1 MHIRRLCRDDQQDM
15 NHLFKLPPVIFLFL
29 PLYLGHHKRDDC
41 TCQTSN
47 GDQIADETDIGGA
60 IPPRGCHVSRNNNQV
75 GGTRVTEP
83 ETFAPFSANA
93 ARLREPHG
101 LSHKA
106 FERRRAEQKGAI
118 DQNKAAVRI

>member
-1 MHIRRLCRDDQQDM
+1 MRRTWAGQFHREVVTCLGTTIRW
-15 NHLFKLPPVIFLFL
+15 
-29 PLYLGHHKRDDC
+29 
-41 TCQTSN
+41 
-47 GDQIADETDIGGA
+47 GG
-60 IPPRGCHVSRNNNQV
+60 S
-75 GGTRVTEP
+75 RVTEP